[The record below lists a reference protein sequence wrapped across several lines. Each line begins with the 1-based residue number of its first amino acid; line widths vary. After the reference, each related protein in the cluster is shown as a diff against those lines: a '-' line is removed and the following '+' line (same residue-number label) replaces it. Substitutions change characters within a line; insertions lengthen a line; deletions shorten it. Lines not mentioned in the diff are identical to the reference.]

1 MCDATSTK
9 RQTVGDGGT
18 QSHRPFMRAI
28 MKDRQRGYRR
38 SAAML
43 SSISFTFDIY
53 WTVWITMFPDIPFWS
68 PHGAVMTP
76 ILAAAVCFLAGKY
89 SWDMF
94 RRT

>member
-1 MCDATSTK
+1 
-9 RQTVGDGGT
+9 
-18 QSHRPFMRAI
+18 
-28 MKDRQRGYRR
+28 
-38 SAAML
+38 ML